1 MMNDLFPAPKKN
13 TKKSVR
19 EILLRVASADA
30 VDGFV
35 EMRWLIKAP
44 MTDRAAGLIAE
55 KLVGRMNA
63 DQILDLSTE
72 NNWKSVFPDS
82 QQLNGGHNGQ
92 RTHNGN
98 NNADATTRAHHA
110 AARID
115 RSSQPDNW

>member
-1 MMNDLFPAPKKN
+1 MNDLFPAPQKN
-13 TKKSVR
+13 TKQSVR

-35 EMRWLIKAP
+35 EMRWFIKAP
-44 MTDRAAGLIAE
+44 MTDRAASLIAE

-82 QQLNGGHNGQ
+82 QQLNGGRNGQ
-92 RTHNGN
+92 RTINGN
-98 NNADATTRAHHA
+98 HADATTRAIDV

-115 RSSQPDNW
+115 RSSQRIEF